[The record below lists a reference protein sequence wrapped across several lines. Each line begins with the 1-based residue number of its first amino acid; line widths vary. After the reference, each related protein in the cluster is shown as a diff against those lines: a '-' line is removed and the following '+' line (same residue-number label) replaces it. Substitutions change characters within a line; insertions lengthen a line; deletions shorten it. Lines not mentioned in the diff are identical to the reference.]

1 MSNLVTGLMIA
12 HFVCA
17 YLIAISFARL
27 VSNDGYGFKI
37 KWYHKA
43 ASTYVLALPIFLLL
57 GYLMGEW
64 RA

>member
-27 VSNDGYGFKI
+27 VSNDGYGFEI

-43 ASTYVLALPIFLLL
+43 VSTYVLALPIFIVLT
-57 GYLMGEW
+57 YLVT
-64 RA
+64 RL